1 MADDHIIRV
10 DLEDRFNKYLRNP
23 DTMLHYIHDKI
34 KDKELYYII
43 IDEVPLIDEFVD
55 VLNSFSGTI
64 IGNLQLNPFYIYTK
78 FWTVS
83 ERRKPQEYF
92 FFLFN
97 PIILYSSSACVIIED
112 SVK

>member
-64 IGNLQLNPFYIYTK
+64 IGNLQLNSVLNWLKSFLLN
-78 FWTVS
+78 VS
-83 ERRKPQEYF
+83 F
-92 FFLFN
+92 GTT
-97 PIILYSSSACVIIED
+97 
-112 SVK
+112 